1 MQLPG
6 LVRFRN
12 TNRPPLETETGRHNW
27 EVRSSWPPRHTN
39 FNFPATSH
47 KLPGTSFHLFLPIS
61 KIPGRKPKLEFHRN
75 HLPPKPPQFPLLSG
89 TADSLVPQ
97 PFITDF
103 KPQFN

>member
-1 MQLPG
+1 
-6 LVRFRN
+6 
-12 TNRPPLETETGRHNW
+12 
-27 EVRSSWPPRHTN
+27 
-39 FNFPATSH
+39 
-47 KLPGTSFHLFLPIS
+47 LFLPIS

-75 HLPPKPPQFPLLSG
+75 HLPPKPPQFPLVSG